1 MSILIIDAKTVS
13 KAVPMN
19 EAIEAMAV
27 AFGQLSAGNV
37 TMPVRTSLTT
47 EKGMTLLMPCYAPSS
62 DLTIK
67 VVSVYHDNSGLN
79 LPTVTATVLVN
90 DAKTGLPLALIE
102 GNSLTA
108 IRTGATGGLAAKLLA
123 RKDAKI
129 AALFGAGVQART
141 QLQAL
146 MAVQNIE
153 QVNLISKTETSAQ
166 KLGTEI
172 KKWQN
177 APQVNLVKTP
187 KEAVS
192 NADIIIT
199 ATTSSTP
206 VFNGEDI
213 KLGTHITAIGA
224 YTPEMQEIDAITV
237 NQARIIVDHL
247 ESCLA
252 EAGDLIIPNAS
263 VDSEIGEIINGVKPE
278 RKNDDEITLFKSVGV
293 AIQDTFMANLILENA
308 QKKKLGI
315 MVDL

>member
-13 KAVPMN
+13 QAVPMN
-19 EAIEAMAV
+19 ETIEAMAV
-27 AFGQLSAGNV
+27 AFGQLSAGNG

-47 EKGMTLLMPCYAPSS
+47 DKGMTLLMPCYAPNS
-62 DLTIK
+62 DVTIK
-67 VVSVYHDNSGLN
+67 VVSIYHNNSGLN
-79 LPTVTATVLVN
+79 LPTVTATVLVLDSN
-90 DAKTGLPLALIE
+90 TGLPLALIE

-123 RKDAKI
+123 RIDAKI
-129 AALFGAGVQART
+129 VALFGAGVQART

-153 QVNLISKTETSAQ
+153 QVNLISQTVTSAQ

-177 APQVNLVKTP
+177 APQVNLVKNP

-213 KLGTHITAIGA
+213 KLGTHITAIGS

-237 NQARIIVDHL
+237 NQARIIVDHK

-252 EAGDLIIPNAS
+252 EAGDLIIPNAII
-263 VDSEIGEIINGVKPE
+263 DSEIGEIINGVKPE
-278 RKNDDEITLFKSVGV
+278 RTNDHEITLFKSVGV
-293 AIQDTFMANLILENA
+293 AIQDTFMANLILKNA
-308 QKKKLGI
+308 RKKQLGI
-315 MVDL
+315 RVDL

>member
-1 MSILIIDAKTVS
+1 MSILIIDAKTVNQ
-13 KAVPMN
+13 AVPMN

-27 AFGQLSAGNV
+27 AFGQLSAGDV

-47 EKGMTLLMPCYAPSS
+47 EKGMTLLMPCYTPSS

-79 LPTVTATVLVN
+79 LPTVIATVLVFDFN
-90 DAKTGLPLALIE
+90 TGLPLALIE

-108 IRTGATGGLAAKLLA
+108 VRTGATRGLAAKLLA

-129 AALFGAGVQART
+129 VALFGAGVQART

-153 QVNLISKTETSAQ
+153 QVNLISQTETSAQ
-166 KLGTEI
+166 KLGIEI
-172 KKWQN
+172 KKWHN

-206 VFNGEDI
+206 VFNGEDL

-224 YTPEMQEIDAITV
+224 YTPQMQEIDAITV
-237 NQARIIVDHL
+237 NQARIIVDHR

-252 EAGDLIIPNAS
+252 EAGDLIIPNATI
-263 VDSEIGEIINGVKPE
+263 DSEIGEIINGVKPE

-293 AIQDTFMANLILENA
+293 AIQDTLMANLILENA
-308 QKKKLGI
+308 RKKKLGI